1 MDGRK
6 RSFLETLD
14 YRIAVGRFEFA
25 LEACERLPDDDRELL
40 LRNIARQILSQVPSG
55 PPTSGGGPAMSE

>member
-14 YRIAVGRFEFA
+14 YRIAVGRFESA

-40 LRNIARQILSQVPSG
+40 LRKIARQILSQVPSG
-55 PPTSGGGPAMSE
+55 APTGWGPGMSE